1 MGRSAAMKTLRLVSL
16 LEGISL
22 LVLVGI
28 AMPLKHVWHMPLAVR
43 ICGMIHGVLFLA
55 LVSALVRTQ
64 SERGWPLSRVARL
77 IALALLP
84 FGFIPIERELRRDA

>member
-1 MGRSAAMKTLRLVSL
+1 MNDLKMLRTLSF
-16 LEGISL
+16 LEGTSL
-22 LVLVGI
+22 LVLVLI

-43 ICGMIHGVLFLA
+43 VCGMIHGVLFLA

-64 SERGWPLSRVARL
+64 SERSWRWGRVLRL
-77 IALALLP
+77 LGLALLP